1 MKKIALIAAA
11 ALLSLAASAQD
22 IKIGYVDFTELMQL
36 MPEMDSARVQID
48 AASLEAQ
55 ETYQAMVE
63 EYQSKAQQYEAK
75 QSSWTPAIA
84 QSKANEL
91 QQIMARIQEFEQ
103 AIQQGLAQLQNA
115 LQAPVYEKAQ
125 NAINEIAKAKGIAAV
140 FEKSSLLYIDPAQMV
155 DLTPEARVKV
165 GIPEGRTLETLQ
177 AELMAKAQTAQ
188 MQ

>member
-11 ALLSLAASAQD
+11 ALVSIAASAQD
-22 IKIGYVDFTELMQL
+22 FKLGYVDFTEIMQL

-48 AASLEAQ
+48 AASMEAQ

-103 AIQQGLAQLQNA
+103 AIQQDLAQLQNA

-177 AELMAKAQTAQ
+177 AELMAKAQAAQ

>member
-103 AIQQGLAQLQNA
+103 AIQQDLAQLQNA

-177 AELMAKAQTAQ
+177 AELMAKAQAAQ

>member
-63 EYQSKAQQYEAK
+63 EYQSKAQQYESK

-103 AIQQGLAQLQNA
+103 AIQQDLAQLQNA

-177 AELMAKAQTAQ
+177 AELMAKAQAAQ

>member
-103 AIQQGLAQLQNA
+103 AIQQDLAQLQNA

-165 GIPEGRTLETLQ
+165 GIPEGRTLKTLQ
-177 AELMAKAQTAQ
+177 AELMAKAQAAQ